1 MSEGSGNEI
10 TKVEINRDLYI
21 KYRVHYGR
29 NIKTKFSESFVHG
42 IHPKGF
48 YLIDVNKTI
57 ERLQAAVKLLTR
69 YEPES
74 ILLHSA
80 RDFAFKGL
88 EEVGKLTGFQVK
100 VGRFLPG
107 TLTNYVLEHNVD
119 AKLLFVIDHTY
130 DTQAVDEAIKM
141 KLPIIS
147 FVDTN
152 SNGEFVDLAIPANNK
167 GKYSIAVLLWSLA
180 VLYLREKGL
189 LKEDEVIDKTIEDF
203 VVAPEHATVV

>member
-141 KLPIIS
+141 KLPIVS